1 MCISDCIGRVL
12 MNNKERNQVMKMLYL
27 ITQIGFTMV
36 VTIFISMGIAYLIN
50 RKDFMVWFIVI
61 GVLAGFRSVYILIR
75 KFLNDSDNKHR

>member
-1 MCISDCIGRVL
+1 
-12 MNNKERNQVMKMLYL
+12 MNNKEKSQVMKTLYL

-50 RKDFMVWFIVI
+50 RIFGKDFMVWFIVI

-75 KFLNDSDNKHR
+75 KFLDDSDKRHK

>member
-1 MCISDCIGRVL
+1 
-12 MNNKERNQVMKMLYL
+12 MNNKERSQVLKMLYL

-50 RKDFMVWFIVI
+50 RIFGKNFMVGFIVI

-75 KFLNDSDNKHR
+75 KFLNDSDKKHK

>member
-1 MCISDCIGRVL
+1 
-12 MNNKERNQVMKMLYL
+12 MKTLYL

-50 RKDFMVWFIVI
+50 RIFGKDFMVWFIVI

-75 KFLNDSDNKHR
+75 KFLDDPDKRHK